1 MTIRKLISAIII
13 LASLSLILIGGN
25 LYSQPFKN
33 EDLASKQAKHL
44 EEVKKHL
51 DIHLQDISN
60 LKSDINALKE
70 EFKILNTT
78 VEGLIEGKAEAEA
91 LDLAKKQNVVVEKRI
106 NTLNE
111 TIRVRTEIKDK
122 AGYLAKALK
131 AASTLTERKK
141 NIKDEAALL
150 PASQFEGIQKEVEL
164 LKAGLQAT
172 LSVVKEKETYLS
184 TSKTSSDASRL
195 KLEKEKEGLND
206 KLKTFT
212 NRKPSTQKESYKID
226 NTKRSLESEIKLKN
240 EKVNLL

>member
-33 EDLASKQAKHL
+33 EDLASKQAKRL

-51 DIHLQDISN
+51 GIHLQDISN

-91 LDLAKKQNVVVEKRI
+91 LDLVKKQNVVVEKRI

-122 AGYLAKALK
+122 AGYLAKALE
-131 AASTLTERKK
+131 AASTLNERKK
-141 NIKDEAALL
+141 KVKEEAAL
-150 PASQFEGIQKEVEL
+150 PPCCQHPN
-164 LKAGLQAT
+164 LK
-172 LSVVKEKETYLS
+172 VFK
-184 TSKTSSDASRL
+184 
-195 KLEKEKEGLND
+195 
-206 KLKTFT
+206 
-212 NRKPSTQKESYKID
+212 
-226 NTKRSLESEIKLKN
+226 KRWN
-240 EKVNLL
+240 C